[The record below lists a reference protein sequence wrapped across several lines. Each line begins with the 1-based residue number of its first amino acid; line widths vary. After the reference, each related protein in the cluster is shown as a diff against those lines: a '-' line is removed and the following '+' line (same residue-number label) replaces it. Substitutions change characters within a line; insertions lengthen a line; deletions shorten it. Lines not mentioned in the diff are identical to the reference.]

1 MGHPVGVLKRTSRD
15 ARSDFLP
22 GDHMVIWQHS
32 MPAGRSLTPMMTECR
47 ADSALGNSVQS
58 ARLRLISAR
67 VTFLAMVCKAI
78 LSKCIKLSKLE
89 SIFTGGIVIPK
100 FLCDRHDG
108 AFRQSL
114 LSGSLDSLSSQ
125 LPLSKTSWPTLDAL
139 ACLSFCGCSK
149 SSKEAGPGLQ
159 GVGGCHR
166 PIAGRKAEDSEWQIH
181 ATGRWCQGA
190 VI

>member
-32 MPAGRSLTPMMTECR
+32 MPAGRSLTPMVTECI

-67 VTFLAMVCKAI
+67 VTILAMACKAI
-78 LSKCIKLSKLE
+78 LSKCIELSKLE

-100 FLCDRHDG
+100 CLAIAIMVH
-108 AFRQSL
+108 S
-114 LSGSLDSLSSQ
+114 DSRFCLAVW
-125 LPLSKTSWPTLDAL
+125 T
-139 ACLSFCGCSK
+139 ACLRSCHFLK
-149 SSKEAGPGLQ
+149 QAGPLLTRSLVRRSAAAAKARKRQVRDFRALVDATDQSPDEKLRILNGKFMQ
-159 GVGGCHR
+159 QVVG
-166 PIAGRKAEDSEWQIH
+166 AKVQ
-181 ATGRWCQGA
+181 
-190 VI
+190 